1 MAYPTVDAPYG
12 LKPINLI
19 GGQVFAGA
27 TRQLVIA
34 NTSGTG
40 YGTSIFY
47 GDVVKIVSGGTIEK
61 DVGETTATP
70 CGVFLGCQYT
80 SATTGQLTFSQ
91 YYPASLAVKSGT
103 IIQAFVADDP
113 DQLFKVVL
121 VAGTTEDG
129 NGLTPAFLG
138 RTVIGTNAQLVQNAG
153 SAVTGDSKVGV
164 YTDGNTNTASLPI
177 RIIDVV
183 PDTANSSGN
192 FCELIVKFNAPYIV
206 STSTSSGG
214 ITTTTTSTVT
224 GGHQYLNAA
233 GV

>member
-1 MAYPTVDAPYG
+1 MAYPTVDKPYG

-47 GDVVKIVSGGTIEK
+47 GDVVKIVAGGTIEK
-61 DVGETTATP
+61 DTGQATATP

-103 IIQAFVADDP
+103 EILAFVADDP

-121 VAGTTEDG
+121 VAGQTEDG

-138 RTVIGTNAQLVQNAG
+138 RTVIGTNAELVQNTG
-153 SAVTGDSKVGV
+153 STVTGDSAIGV

-214 ITTTTTSTVT
+214 ITTTTASVVT
-224 GGHQYLNAA
+224 GGHQYLNAT

>member
-12 LKPINLI
+12 LKPVNLI

-40 YGTSIFY
+40 YGTSIYY
-47 GDVVKIVSGGTIEK
+47 GDIVTIVAGGTIEK
-61 DVGETTATP
+61 DAGTTTATP
-70 CGVFLGCQYT
+70 CGVFMGCQYT
-80 SATTGQLTFSQ
+80 SAVTGQLTFSQ

-121 VAGTTEDG
+121 VTGTTADSTSS
-129 NGLTPAFLG
+129 GLLPTFLG
-138 RTVIGTNAQLVQNAG
+138 RTVIGSNAQLVQNAG
-153 SAVTGDSKVGV
+153 SNVTGDSKVGI
-164 YTDGNTNTASLPI
+164 YTAAGATTTATLPI
-177 RIIDVV
+177 RIVDVV

-192 FCELIVKFNAPYIV
+192 FCEVIVKWNAPNV
-206 STSTSSGG
+206 TGQ
-214 ITTTTTSTVT
+214 TVA
-224 GGHQYLNAA
+224 GGHQYLNPT

>member
-1 MAYPTVDAPYG
+1 MAYPTVSAPYG

-34 NTSGTG
+34 NTTGTG

-47 GDVVKIVSGGTIEK
+47 GDVVKLVSGGTIEK
-61 DVGETTATP
+61 DAGTSTATP
-70 CGVFLGCQYT
+70 VGVFMGCQYI
-80 SATTGQLTFSQ
+80 SAVTGQLTFSQ

-103 IIQAFVADDP
+103 EIQAFVADDP
-113 DQLFKVVL
+113 DQLFKAVL
-121 VAGTTEDG
+121 VSGTTADG
-129 NGLTPAFLG
+129 NGLTPTYLG
-138 RTVIGTNAQLVQNAG
+138 RTVIGSNAALVQNTG
-153 SAVTGDSKVGV
+153 SSTTGDSKVGI
-164 YTDGNTNTASLPI
+164 YTAAGATTTDTLPI

-192 FCELIVKFNAPYIV
+192 FVEVIVKWNAANV
-206 STSTSSGG
+206 SGL
-214 ITTTTTSTVT
+214 T
-224 GGHQYLNAA
+224 GGHQYLNPT

>member
-34 NTSGTG
+34 NTTGTG

-47 GDVVKIVSGGTIEK
+47 GDIVKLVSGGTIEK
-61 DVGETTATP
+61 DTGTSTATP
-70 CGVFLGCQYT
+70 VGVFLGCQYT

-103 IIQAFVADDP
+103 TINAFVADDP

-121 VAGTTEDG
+121 VAGTTADG

-138 RTVIGTNAQLVQNAG
+138 RTVIGSNAALVQNTG
-153 SAVTGDSKVGV
+153 SSVTGDSKVGI
-164 YTDGNTNTASLPI
+164 YTAAGATTTDTLPI

-192 FCELIVKFNAPYIV
+192 FCEVIVKWNAANV
-206 STSTSSGG
+206 SGL
-214 ITTTTTSTVT
+214 T
-224 GGHQYLNAA
+224 GGHQYLNPT

>member
-1 MAYPTVDAPYG
+1 MAYPTVDKPYG

-47 GDVVKIVSGGTIEK
+47 GDVVTIVAGGTIEK
-61 DVGETTATP
+61 DTGTTTATP

-91 YYPASLAVKSGT
+91 YYPASLAVKSGS

-121 VAGTTEDG
+121 VAGTTADG

-138 RTVIGTNAQLVQNAG
+138 RTVIGSNAQLVQNTG
-153 SAVTGDSKVGV
+153 STTTGDSTVGV
-164 YTDGNTNTASLPI
+164 YTAAGATTTATLPI

-192 FCELIVKFNAPYIV
+192 FCELIVKFNAPN
-206 STSTSSGG
+206 
-214 ITTTTTSTVT
+214 VT
-224 GGHQYLNAA
+224 GQVVAGGHQYLNPT